1 MLKVGLVGC
10 GRISK
15 KHSTILGDNL
25 VSGITL
31 EAVCDS
37 NLEKA
42 NNIAKK
48 YKINSYSSM
57 DKMMKNEKIDLVI
70 VLTESGNHSK
80 DVIKLAKYRKNIIV
94 EKPMALNTNDAE
106 SMLDACYKNNIKL
119 FVVKQNR
126 FNNAIV
132 ALKDALDEKK
142 LGDLFLGT
150 IRVRWSRS
158 QAYYDQDSWRGTW
171 KMDGGVLS
179 NQASHHID
187 LLQWFMGPVESVF
200 AKSKTALVNIEAE
213 DTAVVILNFKSG
225 ALGVI
230 EATTATRPNDLEG
243 SISVLGS
250 KGTVV
255 IGGFA
260 VNKVETWNIIGD
272 SSSKDYLNEN
282 PKDVYGFGHIKFYK
296 QVVHAIKNNYD
307 DKILVN
313 GLEGKKSI
321 KIINAIY
328 ESVRT
333 NKEVRL
339 N

>member
-150 IRVRWSRS
+150 IRVRWSRN

-296 QVVHAIKNNYD
+296 QLVHAIKNNYD
-307 DKILVN
+307 DKILVD

-339 N
+339 